1 MATADQSKHNTFT
14 AVWADSGVGS
24 TDSEHDSK
32 LAVWGS
38 SHYHHRV
45 GSPRRPSEWQWCN
58 GPVMASKRTSETW
71 EDYHDWDHMHYYSVL
86 LIRWEFFIKCMYL
99 HNVHNMQVNPHKCRH
114 THTHTTPNISTVGH
128 LLKPP
133 SRYTHTH
140 ATHSVWLYRQ
150 QDTSSAVWPATANRA
165 VTKGIHWTHLICLIS
180 LSNDNCWLSCL
191 TVPVS
196 HSGQEK
202 DGQLH
207 STWYHL
213 VDIHICPNRSF
224 PLKDRSACS
233 PFGHGCAW
241 ITDRRVTSTTHAHY
255 QVPSLFNG
263 LC

>member
-1 MATADQSKHNTFT
+1 MQTPTPTPTQHPKSLQ
-14 AVWADSGVGS
+14 
-24 TDSEHDSK
+24 
-32 LAVWGS
+32 LAIYW
-38 SHYHHRV
+38 SH
-45 GSPRRPSEWQWCN
+45 P
-58 GPVMASKRTSETW
+58 A
-71 EDYHDWDHMHYYSVL
+71 
-86 LIRWEFFIKCMYL
+86 
-99 HNVHNMQVNPHKCRH
+99 H
-114 THTHTTPNISTVGH
+114 THTHT
-128 LLKPP
+128 
-133 SRYTHTH
+133 HTH
-140 ATHSVWLYRQ
+140 MLPTQS
-150 QDTSSAVWPATANRA
+150 DSTDNRTLA
-165 VTKGIHWTHLICLIS
+165 LQCDQLLPTGQLQRVSNHWAHLIFLIS

-191 TVPVS
+191 MVPVS